1 MSDDGH
7 DGDDGDDDND
17 DVEPVREHSAL
28 FLLLIVFQAGSR
40 LQSDL
45 RCVHLNL
52 EINLVLGCFIF
63 SVDKLAC
70 LTVIWINNERDGDNV
85 YFLMISSVVDKISD
99 MAKPYIFLSF
109 ITLSI
114 CEIPK

>member
-1 MSDDGH
+1 MMNDDS
-7 DGDDGDDDND
+7 DDGDDANDD
-17 DVEPVREHSAL
+17 DVEPVREHSAF

-70 LTVIWINNERDGDNV
+70 LTVIWINNERDGDIVN
-85 YFLMISSVVDKISD
+85 FLLISSVIDKISD
-99 MAKPYIFLSF
+99 MAKPYIFL
-109 ITLSI
+109 
-114 CEIPK
+114 